1 MDEAAEGSRLLLQEE
16 GGVGDQEPLLLPEP
30 DQLTLGLLTLGH
42 CQRAPALV
50 GPTCSGSKSATPTA
64 ADLNPLLPRVKSPV
78 SIFFCC
84 VREWFSTPLLAGLS

>member
-16 GGVGDQEPLLLPEP
+16 GGVGDQEPL
-30 DQLTLGLLTLGH
+30 
-42 CQRAPALV
+42 
-50 GPTCSGSKSATPTA
+50 
-64 ADLNPLLPRVKSPV
+64 LLPRVKSPV